1 LAPFGKGGGAFLLE
15 DIAAVEV
22 AVMIE
27 MVMNGSVDRSE
38 FLQRLN
44 VPEFRHRPFP
54 SPERLV
60 GIFRPIVVPSTTV
73 LFGRITDHIQ
83 RRPV

>member
-1 LAPFGKGGGAFLLE
+1 LTPFGQGGGAVLFE
-15 DIAAVEV
+15 DIAAIKM

-38 FLQRLN
+38 FLQRLY

-60 GIFRPIVVPSTTV
+60 
-73 LFGRITDHIQ
+73 
-83 RRPV
+83 